1 MFQRI
6 LLRQAQAARSVA
18 SIRTTS
24 APLALRRTSQLPQS
38 FRPLVRQPNFRSYST
53 ENQAEEKKEGES
65 KEATE
70 DPVQKELE
78 EKKKEVTDLK
88 VRPVPDIGARRRTI
102 AH

>member
-1 MFQRI
+1 MFQRT

-24 APLALRRTSQLPQS
+24 SAPLALRRTSQLPQT

-53 ENQAEEKKEGES
+53 EKEAEQKTDKEAES

-70 DPVQKELE
+70 DPIQKELE
-78 EKKKEVTDLK
+78 EKKKEAADLK
-88 VRPVPDIGARRRTI
+88 VRPSFYRYRSL
-102 AH
+102 